1 MSIHKIR
8 IEFIVLTLTNKKL
21 FLGWALEGFR
31 FRKLPPGKS
40 AAKAGMKVA

>member
-1 MSIHKIR
+1 MSTHKIR
-8 IEFIVLTLTNKKL
+8 IEVIVLTPTNKKL

-40 AAKAGMKVA
+40 AAKAAV